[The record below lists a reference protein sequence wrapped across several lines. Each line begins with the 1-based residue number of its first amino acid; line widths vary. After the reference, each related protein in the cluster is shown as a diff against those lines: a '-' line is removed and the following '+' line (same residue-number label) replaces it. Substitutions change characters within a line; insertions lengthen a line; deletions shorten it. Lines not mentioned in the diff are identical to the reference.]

1 MNNFSK
7 IWDLILIYSYVIFFK
22 LSLIIMEELRCEIVG
37 TDFST
42 SLNTI
47 KNFNKHINE
56 EEVIKRIG
64 LFKLKA
70 EDIHE
75 VMVSIRN
82 E

>member
-22 LSLIIMEELRCEIVG
+22 LSLIIMEDLRCEIVG

-56 EEVIKRIG
+56 E
-64 LFKLKA
+64 
-70 EDIHE
+70 
-75 VMVSIRN
+75 
-82 E
+82 